1 MKKSVIRFFLHK
13 DEKYGILYLRCK
25 NIRILIGEL
34 YKLVKLY
41 MFIYYTHYKM
51 EKTQYFCFNHVYSK
65 KQAFE
70 IYGSYIA
77 KGVACF
83 SARYILWRARF
94 LVPEILTKQIKNVK
108 EKTTM
113 ADYKQMY
120 FALFAQTS
128 EAIDLLAIS
137 SKNSKHVAKIL
148 RETQSECESMYVNA
162 IKKAKRP
169 KKTVA

>member
-1 MKKSVIRFFLHK
+1 MLIGSKAKGLLTALQTEGILRFLARIIPSRMARFF
-13 DEKYGILYLRCK
+13 I
-25 NIRILIGEL
+25 
-34 YKLVKLY
+34 
-41 MFIYYTHYKM
+41 
-51 EKTQYFCFNHVYSK
+51 
-65 KQAFE
+65 
-70 IYGSYIA
+70 
-77 KGVACF
+77 
-83 SARYILWRARF
+83 
-94 LVPEILTKQIKNVK
+94 PEIFTKQIKNVK

-137 SKNSKHVAKIL
+137 SENSKHVAKIL